1 MFENAIGLHSLTH
14 QLTDAIRTGTLP
26 PAVLLHGPRY
36 SGKGTLALEMARI
49 LTCREEALWDC
60 PCRSCALHRT
70 LSHPD
75 VVMAGGRYFETEIH
89 AAKRAWEESPRI
101 GTLYLVIRAAR
112 KVLRR
117 FDQSL
122 WPETRVKKLQDLVAS
137 AEETI
142 QALEPAGTG
151 DKLPKNLSSLFTQ
164 MQSILKAMPHEI
176 VPIDVVRNIATWSHV
191 STSGPA
197 KVVILEEAHTL
208 PDGARNSMLKVLEEP
223 PENVW
228 FILTTTRRGAIMP
241 TLLSRLRCFALPRRT
256 ALEQQDVMRRVYRH
270 NDDALPPSLDEFF
283 RSVPE
288 ANHQRWVALATRIA
302 AIHQRTP
309 PQDLADLL
317 AEVREQL
324 KQGNQRG
331 NSEILLHEI
340 AAQLRGNL
348 PSSEPVAREVQH
360 KQALLVQSS
369 YNRIVQ
375 RNMNPLSVVTDL
387 TLLFNEM
394 ESAHSTSGVGR

>member
-1 MFENAIGLHSLTH
+1 
-14 QLTDAIRTGTLP
+14 
-26 PAVLLHGPRY
+26 
-36 SGKGTLALEMARI
+36 
-49 LTCREEALWDC
+49 
-60 PCRSCALHRT
+60 
-70 LSHPD
+70 
-75 VVMAGGRYFETEIH
+75 
-89 AAKRAWEESPRI
+89 
-101 GTLYLVIRAAR
+101 
-112 KVLRR
+112 
-117 FDQSL
+117 
-122 WPETRVKKLQDLVAS
+122 
-137 AEETI
+137 
-142 QALEPAGTG
+142 
-151 DKLPKNLSSLFTQ
+151 
-164 MQSILKAMPHEI
+164 
-176 VPIDVVRNIATWSHV
+176 
-191 STSGPA
+191 
-197 KVVILEEAHTL
+197 
-208 PDGARNSMLKVLEEP
+208 
-223 PENVW
+223 
-228 FILTTTRRGAIMP
+228 MP

-256 ALEQQDVMRRVYRH
+256 ALEHQDVMRRVYRH

-302 AIHQRTP
+302 AVHQRTP

-394 ESAHSTSGVGR
+394 ESAYSTSGVGR